1 MTELQTLGALS
12 KKASYFLG
20 RQNTEYKNKMLIS
33 IADYLKKEAAYI
45 EEENKKD
52 LRNARENGISE
63 AMQDRLLF
71 DTKRI
76 VSCADAVI
84 KVTELPDPIGEVMET
99 FCRPNGLTVE
109 KVRVPMGVVGIIY
122 ESRPNVTVDTAVLCL
137 KASNAVILRG
147 GKEAINTNTAIVSV
161 MKKALK
167 AMGADENIIGF
178 VTDTSRDSAN
188 EMMKLKGYIDV
199 LIPRGGAGLINA
211 VVNNSVVP
219 VIETGVGN
227 CHTYVDKYADIKK
240 AVDIAANAKLSRPSV
255 CNAMETLLI
264 HEDIAEDFCK
274 AIDEK
279 FREKNV
285 KIYASK
291 DLLDKLTCVR
301 EATDEDFATEFLDY
315 ELSVKT
321 VKDVYEAIDHI
332 TKYTTLH
339 SECIVTEDRETADIF
354 TACVDAAAVYVNA
367 STRFTDGFE
376 FGFGA
381 EIGISTQKLH
391 ARGPMGLKEI
401 TSYKYVIK
409 GNGQIR

>member
-52 LRNARENGISE
+52 LQKARENGISE

-321 VKDVYEAIDHI
+321 VKDVHEAIDHI

-367 STRFTDGFE
+367 STRVTDGFE

>member
-1 MTELQTLGALS
+1 MTELQTIGSLA
-12 KKASYFLG
+12 KKASYFLA

-33 IADYLKKEAAYI
+33 IADCLKKEAAYI
-45 EEENKKD
+45 EQENKKD
-52 LRNARENGISE
+52 LAKARDNGISE

-71 DTKRI
+71 DAKRI
-76 VSCADAVI
+76 NSCADAVI
-84 KVTELPDPIGEVMET
+84 KVTELPDPVGEIIET
-99 FCRPNGLTVE
+99 FNRPNGLTVE

-147 GKEAINTNTAIVSV
+147 GKEAIHTNTAIAEV

-167 AMGADENIIGF
+167 NMGADENLIGF

-240 AVDIAANAKLSRPSV
+240 AVDIASNAKLSRPSV

-264 HEDIAEDFCK
+264 HEDIADEFCK
-274 AIDEK
+274 TIDKK

-285 KIYASK
+285 KVYASK
-291 DLLDKLTCVR
+291 DLMDKLTCVR

-315 ELSVKT
+315 ELSVKSVKT
-321 VKDVYEAIDHI
+321 VHEAIDHI
-332 TKYTTLH
+332 TRYTTLH

-354 TACVDAAAVYVNA
+354 TTCVDAAAVYVNA

>member
-52 LRNARENGISE
+52 LQKARENGISE

-99 FCRPNGLTVE
+99 FNRPNGLTVE
-109 KVRVPMGVVGIIY
+109 KVRVPMGVVGTIY

-161 MKKALK
+161 KKKALK
-167 AMGADENIIGF
+167 AMGADENVIGF
-178 VTDTSRDSAN
+178 VTDTSRDSAY

-321 VKDVYEAIDHI
+321 VKDVHEAIDHI

-354 TACVDAAAVYVNA
+354 TACVDAAAV
-367 STRFTDGFE
+367 
-376 FGFGA
+376 
-381 EIGISTQKLH
+381 
-391 ARGPMGLKEI
+391 
-401 TSYKYVIK
+401 
-409 GNGQIR
+409 